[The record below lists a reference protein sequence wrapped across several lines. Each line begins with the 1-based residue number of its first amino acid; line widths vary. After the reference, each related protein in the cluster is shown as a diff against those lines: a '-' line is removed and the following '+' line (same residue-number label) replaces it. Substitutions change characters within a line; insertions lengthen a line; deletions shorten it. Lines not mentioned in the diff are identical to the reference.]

1 MSEKHRKE
9 IEFILAKSESNVSKR
24 LQKLYKELAEE
35 ITQDI
40 IELAEQ
46 IEQDDKFSKKLQK
59 ERLEAIRSQMY
70 AKVDQLKGEEKKNI
84 YDFLTHDGHVAF
96 NELFYDFE
104 MTEKMP
110 LTFAMMT
117 DRQIATII
125 NTPVAQRK
133 LSTRLKGNSTKM
145 KQNMNRVL
153 TRGFAKGWSTQKMA
167 VQIAEIGGADY
178 RRGMTIA
185 RTESG
190 RVTSVTRQKS
200 QEHAKELGINTQK
213 RWVSTL
219 DGDTRT
225 NHRKLDGQEVGID
238 EYFEIDGH
246 KALQPHMFGVARED
260 CNCRCRTINVVV
272 GYEPKLR
279 RDNET
284 GEEIEYQNYEDW
296 LEGKNGSDE
305 REVVDNEIS
314 YNDSLAQT
322 NMKKMVGKDN
332 YENFVEHLN
341 HIDNERVK
349 QMFNLLGDK
358 ISFKPISNAH
368 PHARGSNIQLDITSF
383 VGDQY
388 HYPMKTVYHEAG
400 HAFDSLGM
408 ELLTGKNGFAVGKKK
423 IKVLGKMVEVDDNV
437 YHASGLP
444 DYKLKESFNR
454 DLWRAINGS
463 DLPMF
468 EDLGTKPRK
477 RAEKREWEDK
487 RSEIYAALQKNTQ
500 KFQTEYKDKFKE
512 NPSMYVALSD
522 MMESTGW
529 FYGTLGAGHG
539 KDYWKKTG
547 MAETEFF
554 AHATEMVASK
564 EAEKVMREIFP
575 TGINAWEKLV
585 DDMLERVK

>member
-1 MSEKHRKE
+1 MSKYQKE
-9 IEFILAKSESNVSKR
+9 IESLLSKSESGINKK
-24 LQKLYKELAEE
+24 LQTLYKDLAEE
-35 ITQDI
+35 ITRDI
-40 IELAEQ
+40 IKLAEE

-104 MTEKMP
+104 MTEKIP

-200 QEHAKELGINTQK
+200 QEHAKELGINTKK

-296 LEGKNGSDE
+296 LEGKKDTEEDKPLEKSKPNIFGFSPLTNDTIGDRERISTMIERSKQLINSYQEQTGADPVQLWREKGFVDKKNPYNDEKSKFVTWLLDESGYSDSVPQIITETEGLTPIFRGVNGYGNVTAKDQVKSFLEGKIQVSGAKSSANGRGIYFATDKSGAEKALKGSDSE
-305 REVVDNEIS
+305 MIS
-314 YNDSLAQT
+314 AYILNDAKMLSRDALFEE
-322 NMKKMVGKDN
+322 KKYFKNHKDEFGEDADF
-332 YENFVEHLN
+332 YEF
-341 HIDNERVK
+341 
-349 QMFNLLGDK
+349 
-358 ISFKPISNAH
+358 
-368 PHARGSNIQLDITSF
+368 ITSKNSLMDKQDEVF
-383 VGDQY
+383 AILSGYDGID
-388 HYPMKTVYHEAG
+388 AG
-400 HAFDSLGM
+400 AIQ
-408 ELLTGKNGFAVGKKK
+408 V
-423 IKVLGKMVEVDDNV
+423 I
-437 YHASGLP
+437 
-444 DYKLKESFNR
+444 FNR
-454 DLWRAINGS
+454 
-463 DLPMF
+463 
-468 EDLGTKPRK
+468 
-477 RAEKREWEDK
+477 
-487 RSEIYAALQKNTQ
+487 
-500 KFQTEYKDKFKE
+500 
-512 NPSMYVALSD
+512 
-522 MMESTGW
+522 
-529 FYGTLGAGHG
+529 
-539 KDYWKKTG
+539 
-547 MAETEFF
+547 
-554 AHATEMVASK
+554 SK
-564 EAEKVMREIFP
+564 VGVM
-575 TGINAWEKLV
+575 K
-585 DDMLERVK
+585 

>member
-9 IEFILAKSESNVSKR
+9 IESILAKSESNVSKR

-35 ITQDI
+35 VTQDI

-104 MTEKMP
+104 MTEKIP

-125 NTPVAQRK
+125 NTPVAHRK

-200 QEHAKELGINTQK
+200 QEHAKELGIHTKK

-246 KALQPHMFGVARED
+246 KALQPHMFGIASED

-279 RDNET
+279 RVNET

-296 LEGKNGSDE
+296 LEGKKDTEENKSLEKSKPNIFGFSPLTNDTIGDRERISTMIERSKQLINSYQEQTGADPVQLWREKGFVDKKNPYNDEKSKFVTWLLDESGYSDSVPQIITETEGLTPIYRGVNGYGNVTAKDQVKSFLEGKIQVSGAKSSANGRGIYFATDKSGAEKAISGSDSE
-305 REVVDNEIS
+305 MIS
-314 YNDSLAQT
+314 AYILNDAKMLNRDALFEE
-322 NMKKMVGKDN
+322 KKYFKNHKDEFGEDADF
-332 YENFVEHLN
+332 YEF
-341 HIDNERVK
+341 
-349 QMFNLLGDK
+349 
-358 ISFKPISNAH
+358 
-368 PHARGSNIQLDITSF
+368 ITSKNSLMDKQDEIF
-383 VGDQY
+383 AILSGYDGVD
-388 HYPMKTVYHEAG
+388 AG
-400 HAFDSLGM
+400 AIQ
-408 ELLTGKNGFAVGKKK
+408 V
-423 IKVLGKMVEVDDNV
+423 I
-437 YHASGLP
+437 
-444 DYKLKESFNR
+444 FNR
-454 DLWRAINGS
+454 
-463 DLPMF
+463 
-468 EDLGTKPRK
+468 
-477 RAEKREWEDK
+477 
-487 RSEIYAALQKNTQ
+487 
-500 KFQTEYKDKFKE
+500 
-512 NPSMYVALSD
+512 
-522 MMESTGW
+522 
-529 FYGTLGAGHG
+529 
-539 KDYWKKTG
+539 
-547 MAETEFF
+547 
-554 AHATEMVASK
+554 SK
-564 EAEKVMREIFP
+564 VGVM
-575 TGINAWEKLV
+575 K
-585 DDMLERVK
+585 

>member
-9 IEFILAKSESNVSKR
+9 IESLLNKSESGVNKR

-35 ITQDI
+35 VTQDI

-104 MTEKMP
+104 MTEKIP
-110 LTFAMMT
+110 LSFVMMT
-117 DRQIATII
+117 DKQINVII
-125 NTPVAQRK
+125 NTPVAGRK

-200 QEHAKELGINTQK
+200 QEHAKELGIDTKK

-246 KALQPHMFGVARED
+246 KALQPHMFGVASED

-296 LEGKNGSDE
+296 LEGKKDTEEDKPLEKSKPNIFGFSPLTNDTIGNRERISTMIERSKQLINSYQEQTGADPVQLWREKGFVDKKNPYNDEKSKFVTWLLDESGYSDSVPQIITETEGLTPIFRGVNGYGNVTAKDQVKSFLEGKIQVSGAKRSANGRGIYFATDKSGAEKAISGSDSE
-305 REVVDNEIS
+305 MIS
-314 YNDSLAQT
+314 AYILNDAKMLNRDALFEE
-322 NMKKMVGKDN
+322 KKYFKNHKDEFGEDADF
-332 YENFVEHLN
+332 YEF
-341 HIDNERVK
+341 
-349 QMFNLLGDK
+349 
-358 ISFKPISNAH
+358 
-368 PHARGSNIQLDITSF
+368 ITSKNSLMDKQDEVF
-383 VGDQY
+383 AILSGYDGID
-388 HYPMKTVYHEAG
+388 AG
-400 HAFDSLGM
+400 AIQ
-408 ELLTGKNGFAVGKKK
+408 V
-423 IKVLGKMVEVDDNV
+423 I
-437 YHASGLP
+437 
-444 DYKLKESFNR
+444 FNR
-454 DLWRAINGS
+454 
-463 DLPMF
+463 
-468 EDLGTKPRK
+468 
-477 RAEKREWEDK
+477 
-487 RSEIYAALQKNTQ
+487 
-500 KFQTEYKDKFKE
+500 
-512 NPSMYVALSD
+512 
-522 MMESTGW
+522 
-529 FYGTLGAGHG
+529 
-539 KDYWKKTG
+539 
-547 MAETEFF
+547 
-554 AHATEMVASK
+554 SK
-564 EAEKVMREIFP
+564 VGVM
-575 TGINAWEKLV
+575 K
-585 DDMLERVK
+585 

>member
-9 IEFILAKSESNVSKR
+9 IKSILAKSESNVSKR

-84 YDFLTHDGHVAF
+84 YNFLTHDGHVAF

-104 MTEKMP
+104 MTEKIP

-125 NTPVAQRK
+125 NTPVAHRK
-133 LSTRLKGNSTKM
+133 LSTRLKGNSSKM

-167 VQIAEIGGADY
+167 VQFAEIGGADY

-238 EYFEIDGH
+238 EYFEIDGY
-246 KALQPHMFGVARED
+246 KALQPHMFGVASED
-260 CNCRCRTINVVV
+260 CNCRCRTINVIV

-296 LEGKNGSDE
+296 LEGKKDMEEDKPLEKSKPNIFGFSPLTNDTIGDRERISTMIERSKQLLNSYQEQTGADPMQLWREKGFVDKKNPYNDEKSKFVTWLLDESGYSDSVPQIITETEGLTPIFRGVNGYGNVTAKDQVKSFLEGKIQVSGAKSSANGRGIYFATDKSGAEKAISGSDSE
-305 REVVDNEIS
+305 MIS
-314 YNDSLAQT
+314 AYILNDAKMLNRDALFEE
-322 NMKKMVGKDN
+322 KKYFKNHKDEFGEDADF
-332 YENFVEHLN
+332 YEF
-341 HIDNERVK
+341 
-349 QMFNLLGDK
+349 
-358 ISFKPISNAH
+358 
-368 PHARGSNIQLDITSF
+368 ITSKNSLMDKQDEIF
-383 VGDQY
+383 AILSGYDGID
-388 HYPMKTVYHEAG
+388 AG
-400 HAFDSLGM
+400 AIQ
-408 ELLTGKNGFAVGKKK
+408 V
-423 IKVLGKMVEVDDNV
+423 I
-437 YHASGLP
+437 
-444 DYKLKESFNR
+444 FNR
-454 DLWRAINGS
+454 
-463 DLPMF
+463 
-468 EDLGTKPRK
+468 
-477 RAEKREWEDK
+477 
-487 RSEIYAALQKNTQ
+487 
-500 KFQTEYKDKFKE
+500 
-512 NPSMYVALSD
+512 
-522 MMESTGW
+522 
-529 FYGTLGAGHG
+529 
-539 KDYWKKTG
+539 
-547 MAETEFF
+547 
-554 AHATEMVASK
+554 SK
-564 EAEKVMREIFP
+564 VGVM
-575 TGINAWEKLV
+575 K
-585 DDMLERVK
+585 

>member
-9 IEFILAKSESNVSKR
+9 IESILAKSESNVSKR

-35 ITQDI
+35 VTQDI

-104 MTEKMP
+104 MTEKIP

-125 NTPVAQRK
+125 NTPVAHRK

-246 KALQPHMFGVARED
+246 KALQPHMFGIASED

-296 LEGKNGSDE
+296 LEGKKDTEEDKPLEKSKPNIFGFSPLTNDTIGDRERISTMIERSKQLINSYQEQTGADPVQLWREKGFVDKKNPYNDEKSKFVTWLLDESGYSDSVPQIITETEGLTPIYRGVNGYGNVTAKDQVKSFLEGKIQVSGAKSSANGRGIYFATDKSGAEKAISGSDSE
-305 REVVDNEIS
+305 MIS
-314 YNDSLAQT
+314 AYILNDAKMLNRDALFEE
-322 NMKKMVGKDN
+322 KKYFKNHKDEFGEDADF
-332 YENFVEHLN
+332 YEF
-341 HIDNERVK
+341 
-349 QMFNLLGDK
+349 
-358 ISFKPISNAH
+358 
-368 PHARGSNIQLDITSF
+368 ITSKNSLMDKQDEIF
-383 VGDQY
+383 AILSGYDGID
-388 HYPMKTVYHEAG
+388 AG
-400 HAFDSLGM
+400 AIQ
-408 ELLTGKNGFAVGKKK
+408 V
-423 IKVLGKMVEVDDNV
+423 I
-437 YHASGLP
+437 
-444 DYKLKESFNR
+444 FNR
-454 DLWRAINGS
+454 
-463 DLPMF
+463 
-468 EDLGTKPRK
+468 
-477 RAEKREWEDK
+477 
-487 RSEIYAALQKNTQ
+487 
-500 KFQTEYKDKFKE
+500 
-512 NPSMYVALSD
+512 
-522 MMESTGW
+522 
-529 FYGTLGAGHG
+529 
-539 KDYWKKTG
+539 
-547 MAETEFF
+547 
-554 AHATEMVASK
+554 SK
-564 EAEKVMREIFP
+564 VGVM
-575 TGINAWEKLV
+575 K
-585 DDMLERVK
+585 